1 MDEPCHT
8 FARRLQLVTDEAKAK
23 QAEMEASFLKDS
35 KKSVSKGAKPDRVRF
50 APLPRNFK
58 GAIKLPDLKDEWKA
72 LAKAVNVN

>member
-1 MDEPCHT
+1 
-8 FARRLQLVTDEAKAK
+8 
-23 QAEMEASFLKDS
+23 MEASFLKDS